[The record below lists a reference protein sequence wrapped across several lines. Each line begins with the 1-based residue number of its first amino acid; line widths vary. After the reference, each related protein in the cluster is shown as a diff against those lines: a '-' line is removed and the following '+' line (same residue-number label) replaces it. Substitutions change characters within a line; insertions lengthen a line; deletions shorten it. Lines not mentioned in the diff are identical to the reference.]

1 MRKDWFRVRLHN
13 REMLETSARLLRLLA
28 LLQSPRSW
36 TGPQLAERMGVTT
49 RTVRNDV
56 QRLRSLGYP
65 VEATPGAGGGYR
77 LGVGASLPPLL
88 LDDEEAVAV
97 AVGLRTATAG
107 GVSGIEESALRAPTK
122 LEQVLPSRLRHRVN
136 TFHGATATLT
146 VPGPSVAAEVL
157 STVARAIRDR
167 ETLRFDYESFG
178 GADSLRSAQPHLLV
192 YTRGRWYL
200 AAWDVERADWRTFR
214 ADRMRLRTPNGPRFA
229 PRDPPGD
236 GFLAHLERG
245 LGTAVWR
252 YRTTV
257 RVHATATEIAAKL
270 PRWAAVEPVDDR
282 TCLAHV
288 GSDNPEMLA
297 LWLAA
302 LDADFEVRDA
312 PELAERMRTVAQR
325 YLRAVR

>member
-1 MRKDWFRVRLHN
+1 
-13 REMLETSARLLRLLA
+13 MLETSARLLRLLA

-36 TGPQLAERMGVTT
+36 TGPQLADRMGVTT

-56 QRLRSLGYP
+56 ERLRSLRYP

-107 GVSGIEESALRAPTK
+107 GVSGIEESALRALTK

-136 TFHGATATLT
+136 TFHDATAALT
-146 VPGPSVAAEVL
+146 APGPTVAADVL
-157 STVARAIRDR
+157 TAIAGAIRDR
-167 ETLRFDYESFG
+167 ETLRFDYETFG
-178 GADSLRSAQPHLLV
+178 GASALRAAQPYLLV
-192 YTRGRWYL
+192 FTRSRWYL

-214 ADRMRLRTPNGPRFA
+214 ADRMRLRIPNGPRFTH
-229 PRDPPGD
+229 RDPPAG
-236 GFLAHLERG
+236 GFLDHVEQG
-245 LGTAVWR
+245 LGSATWR

-257 RVHATATEIAAKL
+257 KVHASAAKVAAKL
-270 PRWAAVEPVDDR
+270 PRWTAVEPLDDG

-288 GSDNPEMLA
+288 GSDTPHMLA

-312 PELAERMRTVAQR
+312 PELAERLRTVAHR
-325 YLRAVR
+325 YLRAVE